1 MDLRHLQYFNAV
13 AETLNFHRAAERLHI
28 SQPTVSSQ
36 IRDLEEELGVEL
48 FVRGGR
54 QVRLTNIGELLLHKA
69 KAMLAELAEFRELAN
84 QANEGR
90 TGTIRVGVDMGLT
103 DIIQSIVAE
112 YARLFPRVS
121 IDYSDDFSD
130 VLNRNLYEGEVDVGV
145 LRPPINSDYLISE
158 QLLEQGFVV
167 VLPETC
173 PLAKRK
179 TLSVKDL
186 ANLVLLFSRR
196 NSCINNKVVEIC
208 REAGVNPEIAY
219 TWTLPQE
226 AGTVL
231 VETGKGVF
239 VLPGSEVT
247 VRRYSK
253 GIVAVPLEGAH
264 SLPVHIAWRKGETA
278 IAVLNFVD
286 TARRLFHCV
295 STAQAPSS
303 LAVSNTLRSW
313 PPASA

>member
-1 MDLRHLQYFNAV
+1 MELRHLQYFIAV

-28 SQPTVSSQ
+28 SQPTVSAQ

-54 QVRLTNIGELLLHKA
+54 QVWLTDIGQLLLHKA
-69 KAMLAELAEFRELAN
+69 KAMLAELSEIRELAN
-84 QANEGR
+84 QASAGK
-90 TGTIRVGVDMGLT
+90 TGTIRVGVDMGLA
-103 DIIQSIVAE
+103 DIIQSVVAE

-121 IDYSDDFSD
+121 IDYSDNFSD
-130 VLNRNLYEGEVDVGV
+130 VLNRNLHEGEIDVGV
-145 LRPPINSDYLISE
+145 LRPPINSDHLISE
-158 QLLEQGFVV
+158 QLLEQGFLV

-179 TLSVKDL
+179 TLSVKEL

-196 NSCINNKVVEIC
+196 NSCINNKVMEIC
-208 REAGVNPEIAY
+208 REAGVNPKIAY

-253 GIVAVPLEGAH
+253 GIVAVPLEGAY

-286 TARRLFHCV
+286 TARRLFHRA
-295 STAQAPSS
+295 STAMDASSPFVVPSLS
-303 LAVSNTLRSW
+303 
-313 PPASA
+313 SAKT

>member
-69 KAMLAELAEFRELAN
+69 KAMLAELTEFRELAN

-130 VLNRNLYEGEVDVGV
+130 VLNRNLHEGEVDVGV
-145 LRPPINSDYLISE
+145 LRPPIDSDYLISE
-158 QLLEQGFVV
+158 RLLEQGFVV

-208 REAGVNPEIAY
+208 REAGVNPKIAY

-295 STAQAPSS
+295 STAKAPSS
-303 LAVSNTLRSW
+303 LAV
-313 PPASA
+313 

>member
-1 MDLRHLQYFNAV
+1 MELRHLQYFIAV

-28 SQPTVSSQ
+28 SQPAVSAQ
-36 IRDLEEELGVEL
+36 IHDLEEKLGVEL

-54 QVRLTNIGELLLHKA
+54 QVRLTDIGRLLLHKA
-69 KAMLAELAEFRELAN
+69 KAILAELNEFQELAN
-84 QANEGR
+84 RASAGK
-90 TGTIRVGVDMGLT
+90 TGTIRVGVDMGLAK
-103 DIIQSIVAE
+103 IVQSVVAV
-112 YARLFPRVS
+112 YAQQFPRVN
-121 IDYSDDFSD
+121 IEYSDVFSD
-130 VLNRNLYEGEVDVGV
+130 TINRDLREGEMDAGI
-145 LRPPINSDYLISE
+145 LYPPIDTDHLISE
-158 QLLEQGFVV
+158 QLLEQRFLVV
-167 VLPETC
+167 VPETS

-196 NSCINNKVVEIC
+196 NNCINDKVMEMC
-208 REAGVNPEIAY
+208 REAGVNPKIAY

-226 AGTVL
+226 AGMVL
-231 VETGKGVF
+231 VETGKGVY
-239 VLPGSEVT
+239 VLPGSEDT

-253 GIVAVPLEGAH
+253 DIVAVPLEGAC
-264 SLPVHIAWRKGETA
+264 SLAVHVAWRKSETA

-295 STAQAPSS
+295 STANAPSA
-303 LAVSNTLRSW
+303 LTILNTIRSW

>member
-13 AETLNFHRAAERLHI
+13 AEALNFHRAAERLHI

-196 NSCINNKVVEIC
+196 NNCINNKVMEMC
-208 REAGVNPEIAY
+208 REAGVNPKIAY

-226 AGTVL
+226 AGMVL
-231 VETGKGVF
+231 VETGKGVY
-239 VLPGSEVT
+239 VLPGSEDT

-253 GIVAVPLEGAH
+253 DIVAVPLEGAC
-264 SLPVHIAWRKGETA
+264 SLAVHVAWRKSETA

-286 TARRLFHCV
+286 TARRLFNCA
-295 STAQAPSS
+295 STAKAPSS
-303 LAVSNTLRSW
+303 RAVPSLRC
-313 PPASA
+313 ART

>member
-13 AETLNFHRAAERLHI
+13 AETLNFHRAAERLYI
-28 SQPTVSSQ
+28 SQPAVSTQ

-54 QVRLTNIGELLLHKA
+54 QVRLTDIGRLLLHKA
-69 KAMLAELAEFRELAN
+69 KAILAELSEFQELAN
-84 QANEGR
+84 RASAGK

-130 VLNRNLYEGEVDVGV
+130 VLNRNLHEGEVDVGV
-145 LRPPINSDYLISE
+145 LRPPIDSDYLISE
-158 QLLEQGFVV
+158 RLLEQGFVV

-208 REAGVNPEIAY
+208 REAGVNPKIAY

-295 STAQAPSS
+295 STAKAPSS
-303 LAVSNTLRSW
+303 LAV
-313 PPASA
+313 

>member
-1 MDLRHLQYFNAV
+1 MELRHLQYFIAV
-13 AETLNFHRAAERLHI
+13 AETLNFHHAAARLHI
-28 SQPTVSSQ
+28 SQPTVSAQ

-54 QVRLTNIGELLLHKA
+54 QVRLTDIGQLLLHKA
-69 KAMLAELAEFRELAN
+69 KAMFAELTEFRELAN
-84 QANEGR
+84 QASAGK
-90 TGTIRVGVDMGLT
+90 TGTIRVGVDMGLA
-103 DIIQSIVAE
+103 DIIQSVVAE

-121 IDYSDDFSD
+121 IEYSDDFSD
-130 VLNRNLYEGEVDVGV
+130 VLNRDLREREIDVGI
-145 LRPPINSDYLISE
+145 LRPPIDSDHLISE
-158 QLLEQGFVV
+158 QLLEQRFLV
-167 VLPETC
+167 VLPETS

-196 NSCINNKVVEIC
+196 NNCIDNKVMEIC
-208 REAGVNPEIAY
+208 REAGVNPKIAY
-219 TWTLPQE
+219 TWTMPQE
-226 AGTVL
+226 VGTVL

-247 VRRYSK
+247 VRLNSK
-253 GIVAVPLEGAH
+253 DIVAVPLEGAC
-264 SLPVHIAWRKGETA
+264 SLAVHVAWRKGETA

-295 STAQAPSS
+295 STAKAPSS
-303 LAVSNTLRSW
+303 LAVRNTIRS
-313 PPASA
+313 

>member
-1 MDLRHLQYFNAV
+1 
-13 AETLNFHRAAERLHI
+13 
-28 SQPTVSSQ
+28 
-36 IRDLEEELGVEL
+36 
-48 FVRGGR
+48 
-54 QVRLTNIGELLLHKA
+54 
-69 KAMLAELAEFRELAN
+69 MLAELTEFRELAN
-84 QANEGR
+84 QANAGK
-90 TGTIRVGVDMGLT
+90 TGTIRVGVDMGLA
-103 DIIQSIVAE
+103 DIIQSVVAE

-121 IDYSDDFSD
+121 IDYSDNFSD
-130 VLNRNLYEGEVDVGV
+130 VLNRNLHEGEIDVGV

-158 QLLEQGFVV
+158 QLLEQGFLV

-179 TLSVKDL
+179 TLSVKEL

-196 NSCINNKVVEIC
+196 NSCINNKVMEIC
-208 REAGVNPEIAY
+208 REAGVNPKIAY

-253 GIVAVPLEGAH
+253 GIVAVPLEGAC
-264 SLPVHIAWRKGETA
+264 SLAVHIAWRKGETA

-295 STAQAPSS
+295 STAKAPSS
-303 LAVSNTLRSW
+303 LAVRNTIRS
-313 PPASA
+313 